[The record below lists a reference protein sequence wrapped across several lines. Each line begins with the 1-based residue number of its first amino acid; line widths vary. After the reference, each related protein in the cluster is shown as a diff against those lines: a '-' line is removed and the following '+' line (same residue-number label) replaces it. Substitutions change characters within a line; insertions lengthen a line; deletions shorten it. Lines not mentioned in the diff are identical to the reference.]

1 MSGAI
6 DILRVSRLSC
16 EWKRGTGPFRDLQQ
30 DTCGGMMS
38 EEARVR
44 EKVADHER
52 VPFLISYHRL
62 LTPYQHMVCELIQ
75 HLISLTDP
83 ILSAFQ
89 QTPDMAPFSGWIAV
103 SLQRRLG
110 SV

>member
-1 MSGAI
+1 VSQNFIDRDHRERAMSGAI

-44 EKVADHER
+44 E
-52 VPFLISYHRL
+52 
-62 LTPYQHMVCELIQ
+62 
-75 HLISLTDP
+75 
-83 ILSAFQ
+83 
-89 QTPDMAPFSGWIAV
+89 SG
-103 SLQRRLG
+103 RP
-110 SV
+110 